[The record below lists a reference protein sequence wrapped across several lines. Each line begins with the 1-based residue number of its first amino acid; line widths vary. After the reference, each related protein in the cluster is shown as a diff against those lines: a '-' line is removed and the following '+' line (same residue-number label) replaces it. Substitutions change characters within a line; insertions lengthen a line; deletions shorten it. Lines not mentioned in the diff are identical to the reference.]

1 MVIDFK
7 RFLIKLGKNVAIQAF
22 KNLMFDFF
30 LCILLDLVIHLK
42 RLQY

>member
-1 MVIDFK
+1 MEIEFK
-7 RFLIKLGKNVAIQAF
+7 RFLIKLSKNVAIQAF

-30 LCILLDLVIHLK
+30 LFIVPDLVIHLK